1 MKVGDL
7 VKLDIGYLNHCMR
20 GVARRASARKATG
33 IVLQTGLMSASG
45 VVPQVTVFWVGIV
58 KEHRGSERL
67 DDSFYRRI
75 HPVTNLVVV
84 SSFTS

>member
-7 VKLDIGYLNHCMR
+7 VKLDIGYLNQLGR
-20 GVARRASARKATG
+20 VAARANARKATG

-58 KEHRGSERL
+58 KEHRDKRRL
-67 DDSFYRRI
+67 DNSFYRRT
-75 HPVTNLVVV
+75 HPATSLVVV

>member
-7 VKLDIGYLNHCMR
+7 VKLDIGYLNNRMR

-33 IVLQTGLMSASG
+33 IILQTGLMSASG
-45 VVPQVTVFWVGIV
+45 AFPQVVVFWVGIV

-67 DDSFYRRI
+67 ADSFYRRT
-75 HPVTNLVVV
+75 HLVTNLVVV

>member
-20 GVARRASARKATG
+20 GGARRASARKATG
-33 IVLQTGLMSASG
+33 IVLQVGLTSASG
-45 VVPQVTVFWVGIV
+45 YAPQVTVFWVGIV
-58 KEHRGSERL
+58 KEHRGSSRL
-67 DDSFYRRI
+67 DDSFYRRT
-75 HPVTNLVVV
+75 HLVTNLVVV